1 MASTKHIILLFLP
14 AAAQK
19 RKILVQLCPQVLS
32 LFLRPDSNLTMKQR
46 SLRAPILAGIFVSN
60 AAAFAPP
67 VKNNGVGATKRLAV
81 KSVTNEDS
89 YSGIVD
95 RREAGFAILA
105 TLVST
110 ALVPAGPAIAA
121 YGDDAKMEMPNP
133 LDQVLERQN
142 KQCLMESLG
151 TRQCLVYEDPDNKLY
166 QNPDTKALVERV
178 EKSGEALATIP
189 ELIEGKQ
196 WIKITGVLT
205 GPMGTLS
212 NSMDLLS
219 KASDNPSANADRAK
233 RVKNDLYGI
242 SGAVDRRNGG
252 SALEYHKLATEHL
265 VEFLKSLE

>member
-1 MASTKHIILLFLP
+1 MYIDTCMQPFRLLLFS
-14 AAAQK
+14 
-19 RKILVQLCPQVLS
+19 I
-32 LFLRPDSNLTMKQR
+32 TMVR
-46 SLRAPILAGIFVSN
+46 SAPILAVVCISNSFVFN
-60 AAAFAPP
+60 ALAFSPS
-67 VKNNGVGATKRLAV
+67 VKNNCIAGATKLAG
-81 KSVTNEDS
+81 KSSMNDDS
-89 YSGIVD
+89 TGDAIVD
-95 RREAGFAILA
+95 RREAGMAMVGSLWTA
-105 TLVST
+105 AGVVST
-110 ALVPAGPAIAA
+110 ALIPSEPASAA

-133 LDQVLERQN
+133 LDQVRERQS

-189 ELIEGKQ
+189 KLIEEKQ
-196 WIKITGVLT
+196 WIKVTGVLT
-205 GPMGTLS
+205 GPMGTLG

-219 KASDNPSANADRAK
+219 KASDDPAANADRAK

-265 VEFLKSLE
+265 VQFLKSL